1 MGFVRVK
8 LLSPIVTRDPNDGR
22 VRRDIS
28 LNQMKLVNAIRTAN
42 PFVGPALHAMAFS
55 LTSSGIR
62 ITKHRKGVKSGK
74 EGKPEELNEDIKA
87 LLMHEWLPFCE
98 HVLEDIITFGFC
110 IIALDTRRK
119 VPFVRNPIDNYSRI
133 SISTDRHGMDRVYEL
148 TVREDNP
155 GFAAN
160 FLTAANGDGGDKNL
174 ERTAPPI
181 FVLECWPPG
190 ADGDLTSLCRTL
202 IPLDSFMQTIMQ
214 CQVTVALRN
223 ARPVLV
229 TSTEKQPVDQ
239 KNMARDVGAAGDS
252 ALVHR
257 DQSAL
262 AHRVHWEAKRSDI
275 EALRALNEDFARGH
289 LDANQRRLM
298 QLGGGNSWMQT
309 MGTASLG
316 AGSLI
321 NNAPLTVNPVTGTT
335 QFPALIGSAQFEG
348 SVIPLPP
355 NTVLEKPPEAV
366 GADSFIAKM
375 WEIFRDIT
383 LMNLG
388 VPPVLWGST
397 SSSVAGNLVVIN
409 TYNDTKHHYRV
420 ILQDVVQFCFMALFG
435 ENEVRSEM
443 QRTLERRSRMHTTKK
458 KEDEDHFVRKH
469 VKGKESAST
478 LSMDDTEEEEDVTV
492 KVAFPGV
499 LDMEQIA
506 AMDQMGLWRFE
517 AKRRYVSMYLG
528 IPEEDLADEPMDP
541 LTGRPMKD
549 VQQEQYERE
558 DTVMH
563 TQAKLN
569 MSVKG
574 PPKSGVG
581 QRPAQKKPRT
591 MGKGN

>member
-28 LNQMKLVNAIRTAN
+28 GHQLKLVNAIRTAN
-42 PFVGPALHAMAFS
+42 PFVGPALHAMSFS

-62 ITKHRKGVKSGK
+62 VTKTRKGAATGK
-74 EGKPEELNEDIKA
+74 VRSTEELNEDIKA
-87 LLMHEWLPFCE
+87 LLTHEWLPFCE

-110 IIALDTRRK
+110 IIALDERRK
-119 VPFVRNPIDNYSRI
+119 VPFVRNPIDSYQRI
-133 SISTDRHGMDRVYEL
+133 SISTDKYGMDKLYEL
-148 TVREDNP
+148 TMREDNP
-155 GFAAN
+155 GFAAD
-160 FLTAANGDGGDKNL
+160 FLSTGTPDKNP
-174 ERTAPPI
+174 ERNAPPI

-229 TSTEKQPVDQ
+229 TSTEKLPTDQ

-262 AHRVHWEAKRSDI
+262 AHRVHFEARRQDM
-275 EALRALNEDFARGH
+275 EALRSLNENFAQGH
-289 LDANQRRLM
+289 MDANQRRLM
-298 QLGGGNSWMQT
+298 QLGGGSSWMHT
-309 MGTASLG
+309 MGTGSLG
-316 AGSLI
+316 PVSMH
-321 NNAPLTVNPVTGTT
+321 NNAPLAINPVTGTA
-335 QFPALIGSAQFEG
+335 QFPALLGAAQFEG

-397 SSSVAGNLVVIN
+397 SSSVAG
-409 TYNDTKHHYRV
+409 TWWSST
-420 ILQDVVQFCFMALFG
+420 
-435 ENEVRSEM
+435 
-443 QRTLERRSRMHTTKK
+443 RTTTP
-458 KEDEDHFVRKH
+458 
-469 VKGKESAST
+469 ST
-478 LSMDDTEEEEDVTV
+478 TTV
-492 KVAFPGV
+492 
-499 LDMEQIA
+499 
-506 AMDQMGLWRFE
+506 
-517 AKRRYVSMYLG
+517 
-528 IPEEDLADEPMDP
+528 
-541 LTGRPMKD
+541 
-549 VQQEQYERE
+549 
-558 DTVMH
+558 
-563 TQAKLN
+563 
-569 MSVKG
+569 
-574 PPKSGVG
+574 
-581 QRPAQKKPRT
+581 
-591 MGKGN
+591 